1 MEMEKLSQL
10 LDSTDSGDP
19 TWTTEEAVI
28 STPFSKT
35 ATWERLLEEQYFAGG
50 RRFNGPPGMW
60 EKLVARIEAEG
71 RAVDL
76 PRHIRFPQR

>member
-1 MEMEKLSQL
+1 MELDELRIL
-10 LDSTDSGDP
+10 LDEPDSDEP
-19 TWTTEEAVI
+19 TWTTEEAMI
-28 STPFSKT
+28 SMPYSET
-35 ATWERLLEEQYFAGG
+35 AMWEKMLEHQYFAGG

-76 PRHIRFPQR
+76 PRFVKGR

>member
-1 MEMEKLSQL
+1 MELDELRKL
-10 LDSTDSGDP
+10 LDEPDSDEP
-19 TWTTEEAVI
+19 TWTTEEAMI
-28 STPFSKT
+28 SMPYSEI
-35 ATWERLLEEQYFAGG
+35 AEWEKMLEHQYFAGG

-76 PRHIRFPQR
+76 PRFVKGR

>member
-1 MEMEKLSQL
+1 MELDELRKL
-10 LDSTDSGDP
+10 LDDPGSGEP

-28 STPFSKT
+28 STPYSET
-35 ATWERLLEEQYFAGG
+35 VTWERLLEEQYFAGG

>member
-1 MEMEKLSQL
+1 MQLDELRKLSGEP
-10 LDSTDSGDP
+10 DSDEP
-19 TWTTEEAVI
+19 AWTTEETVI
-28 STPFSKT
+28 SMPYIETE
-35 ATWERLLEEQYFAGG
+35 AWEKLLEHQYFAGG

-76 PRHIRFPQR
+76 PRFVKGR

>member
-1 MEMEKLSQL
+1 MQQDELRKPTGE
-10 LDSTDSGDP
+10 LDLDDQS
-19 TWTTEEAVI
+19 WTTEEAEI
-28 STPFSKT
+28 SMPYSET
-35 ATWERLLEEQYFAGG
+35 AAWERLLGEQYFAGG

-76 PRHIRFPQR
+76 PRFVKGR

>member
-1 MEMEKLSQL
+1 MELDELRIL
-10 LDSTDSGDP
+10 LDEPDSDEP
-19 TWTTEEAVI
+19 TWTTEEAMI
-28 STPFSKT
+28 SMPYSET
-35 ATWERLLEEQYFAGG
+35 AMWEKMLEQQYFAGG

-76 PRHIRFPQR
+76 PRFVKGR

>member
-1 MEMEKLSQL
+1 MELDELRKL
-10 LDSTDSGDP
+10 LDEPDSGGP

-28 STPFSKT
+28 STPYSET

-60 EKLVARIEAEG
+60 EKLVTRIEAEG

-76 PRHIRFPQR
+76 PRFVKGR